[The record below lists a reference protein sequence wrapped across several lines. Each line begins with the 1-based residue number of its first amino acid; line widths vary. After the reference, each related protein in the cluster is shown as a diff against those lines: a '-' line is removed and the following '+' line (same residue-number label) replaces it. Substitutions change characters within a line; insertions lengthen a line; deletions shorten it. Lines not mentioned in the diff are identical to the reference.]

1 MNLALGPVASI
12 TRSRNYKWWVFA
24 SVALGLFLTVTDQ
37 SGIGIALP
45 RIAQHFGADLPTAQW
60 IALGFTLSTS
70 VMFMPVGRLSDIF
83 GRAHVFMFGFGVF
96 VAAAAIGGSA
106 VAFPVLIAAKII
118 QGIGVAGIEANGM
131 AMVADIFPEKERG
144 KAIGLY
150 MSIIGAGAVGGPV
163 IGGTLVSLLGWRSI
177 FVSTGCVGIVALL
190 LAALVLRRGIG
201 GQAAGQ
207 TTGQTGT
214 GRANRTSFD
223 WTGAALSAIV
233 LVCFLLSITNG
244 HKLGWDSPAILAGFG
259 ASATALAM
267 FIWWEGRAEAP
278 MLDLSFFRSKVFTLG
293 VSARFLS
300 FLAGSAVYFIMPFYL
315 VQGLGLEPSKAGLL
329 MVPGSVAIA
338 IWGPVSGRLSDRI
351 GTRWLTV
358 LGMALAG
365 VGMLM
370 FAGLDENSST
380 MHVMM
385 SILIEG
391 TGIGLFSSPNTSAI
405 MTAIDSR
412 KFSVASAFLNL
423 VRTSAGL
430 SGIAIFTAIVVF
442 TMASQGF
449 EPDLSVIS
457 EANGDEVRLVFIEG
471 MSRAFFAAALVMF
484 AAMVISALRPEN
496 AKANIDAQDG

>member
-1 MNLALGPVASI
+1 MNLALGPVSSI
-12 TRSRNYKWWVFA
+12 TRSTNYKWWVFA

-37 SGIGIALP
+37 SGVNIALP
-45 RIAQHFGADLPTAQW
+45 RIAEYFGADLPTAQW

-70 VMFMPVGRLSDIF
+70 IMFMPVGRLSDIF
-83 GRAHVFMFGFGVF
+83 GRANVFMLGFGIFV
-96 VAAAAIGGSA
+96 VAAALGGTA
-106 VAFPVLIAAKII
+106 VAFPVLIAAKLI
-118 QGIGVAGIEANGM
+118 QGVGVAGIEANGM

-144 KAIGLY
+144 KAIGFY

-177 FVSTGCVGIVALL
+177 YAASGCVGIIALL
-190 LAALVLRRGIG
+190 LAAVVLRRGVSEDS
-201 GQAAGQ
+201 GQ
-207 TTGQTGT
+207 T
-214 GRANRTSFD
+214 AKTSFD
-223 WTGAALSAIV
+223 WTGAGLSAIV
-233 LVCFLLSITNG
+233 LVSFLLSITNG
-244 HKLGWDSPAILAGFG
+244 HKLGWGSPAILGGFG
-259 ASATALAM
+259 AAATALAI
-267 FIWWEGRAEAP
+267 FIWWEGKAEAP

-315 VQGLGLEPSKAGLL
+315 VQGLGMEPSRAGLL
-329 MVPGSVAIA
+329 MVPGSIAIA
-338 IWGPVSGRLSDRI
+338 VWGPLSGRLSDKI

-358 LGMALAG
+358 AGMALATA
-365 VGMLM
+365 GMLM
-370 FAGLDENSST
+370 FASLDENSST
-380 MHVMM
+380 VRVII
-385 SILIEG
+385 SIAIEG

-449 EPDLSVIS
+449 APDLSAVS
-457 EANGDEVRLVFIEG
+457 EVGGDAIRLVFIEG
-471 MSRAFFAAALVMF
+471 MSRAFLAAAAVMF
-484 AAMVISALRPEN
+484 AAMVVSVLRPEN
-496 AKANIDAQDG
+496 PAPRID

>member
-1 MNLALGPVASI
+1 MNVALGPVGRI
-12 TRSRNYKWWVFA
+12 TRSGNYKWWVFA

-37 SGIGIALP
+37 SGVNIALP
-45 RIAQHFGADLPTAQW
+45 RIAEHFGADLPAAQW

-70 VMFMPVGRLSDIF
+70 VMFMPVGRLSDII
-83 GRAHVFMFGFGVF
+83 GRAQVFMLGFGVF
-96 VAAAAIGGSA
+96 VVAAALGGTA
-106 VAFPVLIAAKII
+106 AAFPILIAAKII

-177 FVSTGCVGIVALL
+177 YATSACVGVVALL

-201 GQAAGQ
+201 EQAGQ
-207 TTGQTGT
+207 
-214 GRANRTSFD
+214 ANRTAFD
-223 WTGAALSAIV
+223 WTGAGLSAIV

-244 HKLGWDSPAILAGFG
+244 HKLGWGSPVILAGF
-259 ASATALAM
+259 TITLVALAV
-267 FIWWEGRAEAP
+267 FVWWEGKAEAP

-315 VQGLGLEPSKAGLL
+315 VQGLGMEPSRAGLL

-338 IWGPVSGRLSDRI
+338 VWGPLSGRLSDKI

-358 LGMALAG
+358 AGMALTTI
-365 VGMLM
+365 GMLM
-370 FAGLDENSST
+370 FAALDENSST
-380 MHVMM
+380 FDVML
-385 SILIEG
+385 SIMIEG

-430 SGIAIFTAIVVF
+430 SGIAIFTAIVVY

-449 EPDLSVIS
+449 APDLSAVA
-457 EANGDEVRLVFIEG
+457 ETGGAAVRLVFIEG
-471 MSRAFFAAALVMF
+471 MSRAFLAAAAVMF

-496 AKANIDAQDG
+496 PVTNIDGQDG

>member
-1 MNLALGPVASI
+1 MNLAFGPVARI
-12 TRSRNYKWWVFA
+12 THSANYKWWVFA

-37 SGIGIALP
+37 SGVNIALP
-45 RIAQHFGADLPTAQW
+45 RIAQHFGADLPSAQW

-70 VMFMPVGRLSDIF
+70 VMFLPVGRLSDII
-83 GRAHVFMFGFGVF
+83 GRAQVFMLGFGVF
-96 VAAAAIGGSA
+96 VVAAVLGGTA
-106 VAFPVLIAAKII
+106 VAFPILIAAKIL

-163 IGGTLVSLLGWRSI
+163 IGGNLVSLLGWRSI
-177 FVSTGCVGIVALL
+177 YATSACVGILALL
-190 LAALVLRRGIG
+190 IAALVLRRGIG
-201 GQAAGQ
+201 DRAGEA
-207 TTGQTGT
+207 
-214 GRANRTSFD
+214 RRTNFD

-233 LVCFLLSITNG
+233 LVCFLLSITNA
-244 HKLGWDSPAILAGFG
+244 HKLGWDSPAIVAGFAG
-259 ASATALAM
+259 SATALAV
-267 FIWWEGRAEAP
+267 FIWWEGRAESP
-278 MLDLSFFRSKVFTLG
+278 MLDLSFFQSRVFTLG
-293 VSARFLS
+293 VAARFLS

-315 VQGLGLEPSKAGLL
+315 VQGLGLEPRTAGFL

-338 IWGPVSGRLSDRI
+338 IWGPLSGRLSDKI

-358 LGMALAG
+358 AGMALTTI
-365 VGMLM
+365 GMLM
-370 FAGLDENSST
+370 FAGLDENSSYIRVT
-380 MHVMM
+380 V
-385 SILIEG
+385 SIFIEG

-449 EPDLSVIS
+449 EPDLSAVGEVGGNS
-457 EANGDEVRLVFIEG
+457 VRLVFIEG
-471 MSRAFFAAALVMF
+471 MSRAFFAAAIVMF
-484 AAMVISALRPEN
+484 AAMIISALRPEN
-496 AKANIDAQDG
+496 PRTDMDA

>member
-1 MNLALGPVASI
+1 MNLALGPVSSI
-12 TRSRNYKWWVFA
+12 TRSANYKWWVFA

-37 SGIGIALP
+37 SGVNIALP
-45 RIAQHFGADLPTAQW
+45 RIAEYFGADLPTAQW

-70 VMFMPVGRLSDIF
+70 IMFMPVGRLSDIF
-83 GRAHVFMFGFGVF
+83 GRANVFMLGFAVF
-96 VAAAAIGGSA
+96 VVAAALGGTA
-106 VAFPVLIAAKII
+106 VAFPVLIAAKLI
-118 QGIGVAGIEANGM
+118 QGVGVAGIEANGM

-144 KAIGLY
+144 KAIGFY

-177 FVSTGCVGIVALL
+177 YAASGCVGIIALV
-190 LAALVLRRGIG
+190 LAAVVLRRGVSEDSS
-201 GQAAGQ
+201 QPAK
-207 TTGQTGT
+207 
-214 GRANRTSFD
+214 TSFD
-223 WTGAALSAIV
+223 WTGAGLSAIV

-244 HKLGWDSPAILAGFG
+244 HKLGWGSPAILAGFG
-259 ASATALAM
+259 VAATALAI
-267 FIWWEGRAEAP
+267 FIWWEGKAEAP

-300 FLAGSAVYFIMPFYL
+300 FLAGSAVYFVMPFYL
-315 VQGLGLEPSKAGLL
+315 VQGLGLEPRTAGFL
-329 MVPGSVAIA
+329 MVPGSIAIA
-338 IWGPVSGRLSDRI
+338 IWGPLSGRLSDRI

-358 LGMALAG
+358 AGMALTT

-370 FAGLDENSST
+370 FAALDENSS
-380 MHVMM
+380 MLRVMI
-385 SILIEG
+385 SIFIEG

-449 EPDLSVIS
+449 EPDLSAVS
-457 EANGDEVRLVFIEG
+457 EVGGDAIRLVFIEG
-471 MSRAFFAAALVMF
+471 MSRAFLAAAAVMF
-484 AAMVISALRPEN
+484 AALVVSLLRPEN
-496 AKANIDAQDG
+496 PAPRID

>member
-1 MNLALGPVASI
+1 MNLALGPATRI
-12 TRSRNYKWWVFA
+12 TRSTNYKWWVFA

-37 SGIGIALP
+37 SGVNIALP
-45 RIAQHFGADLPTAQW
+45 RIAEHFGADLPTAQW

-83 GRAHVFMFGFGVF
+83 GRTQVFMVGFGVF
-96 VAAAAIGGSA
+96 VAAALLGGTA
-106 VAFPVLIAAKII
+106 VAFPMLIAAKLL

-177 FVSTGCVGIVALL
+177 YATSACVGIIALA
-190 LAALVLRRGIG
+190 LAAVVLRRGVSED
-201 GQAAGQ
+201 
-207 TTGQTGT
+207 GT
-214 GRANRTSFD
+214 QRAKTSFD
-223 WTGAALSAIV
+223 WTGAGLSAIV
-233 LVCFLLSITNG
+233 LVSFLLSVTNG
-244 HKLGWDSPAILAGFG
+244 HKLGWGSPAILAGLG
-259 ASATALAM
+259 AAVIALAV
-267 FIWWEGRAEAP
+267 FIWWEGKAESP

-293 VSARFLS
+293 VSARFIS

-315 VQGLGLEPSKAGLL
+315 VQGLRLEPSHAGLL
-329 MVPGSVAIA
+329 MVPGSIAIA
-338 IWGPVSGRLSDRI
+338 VWGPVSGRLSDRI

-358 LGMALAG
+358 AGMAFTT

-370 FAGLDENSST
+370 FAGLDANSST
-380 MHVMM
+380 LEVMI
-385 SILIEG
+385 SITIEG

-430 SGIAIFTAIVVF
+430 SGIAIFTAIVVY
-442 TMASQGF
+442 TMSSQGF
-449 EPDLSVIS
+449 APDLSAVS
-457 EANGDEVRLVFIEG
+457 ESRGDQVRLVFIEG
-471 MSRAFFAAALVMF
+471 MSRAFYAAA
-484 AAMVISALRPEN
+484 AAMFLTMIISALRPEN
-496 AKANIDAQDG
+496 PTIASD

>member
-1 MNLALGPVASI
+1 MKVAAGPVGRI
-12 TRSRNYKWWVFA
+12 TRSANYKWWVFA

-37 SGIGIALP
+37 SGVNIALP
-45 RIAQHFGADLPTAQW
+45 RIAEYFGADLPAAQW

-83 GRAHVFMFGFGVF
+83 GRANVFMLGFAVF
-96 VAAAAIGGSA
+96 VTAAALGGTA
-106 VAFPVLIAAKII
+106 VAFPMLIAAKLL
-118 QGIGVAGIEANGM
+118 QGVGVAGIEANGM
-131 AMVADIFPEKERG
+131 AMVADIFPERERG

-177 FVSTGCVGIVALL
+177 YAASGCVGIVALV
-190 LAALVLRRGIG
+190 LAAVVLRRGVPEDG
-201 GQAAGQ
+201 SRTAG
-207 TTGQTGT
+207 
-214 GRANRTSFD
+214 TSFD
-223 WTGAALSAIV
+223 WTGAGLSAMV

-244 HKLGWDSPAILAGFG
+244 HKLGWDSPVIFLGFG
-259 ASATALAM
+259 VSVVSLAI
-267 FIWWEGRAEAP
+267 FIWWEGKAEAP
-278 MLDLSFFRSKVFTLG
+278 MLDLSFFRSKVFSLG

-329 MVPGSVAIA
+329 MVPGSIAIA
-338 IWGPVSGRLSDRI
+338 IWGPLSGRLSDRI

-365 VGMLM
+365 VGMLL
-370 FAGLDENSST
+370 FSGLDENSST
-380 MHVMM
+380 LRVVI

-442 TMASQGF
+442 TMSSQGF
-449 EPDLSVIS
+449 APDLSAVS
-457 EANGDEVRLVFIEG
+457 EVGGDEVRQVFITG
-471 MSRAFFAAALVMF
+471 MSRAFFAAAVVMF
-484 AAMVISALRPEN
+484 AAMVVSMLRPEN
-496 AKANIDAQDG
+496 PAMDGD

>member
-1 MNLALGPVASI
+1 MNVALGPVARI
-12 TRSRNYKWWVFA
+12 TRSANYKWWVFA

-37 SGIGIALP
+37 SGINIALP
-45 RIAQHFGADLPTAQW
+45 RIAEHFGADLPSAQW

-83 GRAHVFMFGFGVF
+83 GRTQVFMLGFAVF
-96 VAAAAIGGSA
+96 VAAAALGGTA
-106 VAFPVLIAAKII
+106 VAFPALIVAKII

-163 IGGTLVSLLGWRSI
+163 IGGNLVSLLGWRSI
-177 FVSTGCVGIVALL
+177 FLASGCVGIVALL
-190 LAALVLRRGIG
+190 LAAIVLRRSIG
-201 GQAAGQ
+201 QQNSDQPA
-207 TTGQTGT
+207 
-214 GRANRTSFD
+214 RSSFD
-223 WTGAALSAIV
+223 WTGAALSAVV

-244 HKLGWDSPAILAGFG
+244 HKLGWGSPAILGGF
-259 ASATALAM
+259 SVALAA
-267 FIWWEGRAEAP
+267 FVAFVWWEGKVEAP

-315 VQGLGLEPSKAGLL
+315 VQGLGLEPSAAGLL
-329 MVPGSVAIA
+329 MVPGSIAIA
-338 IWGPVSGRLSDRI
+338 VWGPLSGRLSDRI

-358 LGMALAG
+358 AGMALTTT
-365 VGMLM
+365 GMLM
-370 FAGLDENSST
+370 FAALDEHSSNFD
-380 MHVMM
+380 VML

-449 EPDLSVIS
+449 EPDLSAVS
-457 EANGDEVRLVFIEG
+457 QVGGDEVRLVFISG

-484 AAMVISALRPEN
+484 AALIISALRPEN
-496 AKANIDAQDG
+496 PATNIDAQDRQDG

>member
-1 MNLALGPVASI
+1 MNLALGPVARI
-12 TRSRNYKWWVFA
+12 TRSANYKWWVFS

-37 SGIGIALP
+37 SGVNIALP
-45 RIAQHFGADLPTAQW
+45 RIAEHFGADLPAAQW

-83 GRAHVFMFGFGVF
+83 GRSHVFMVGFAIF
-96 VAAAAIGGSA
+96 VAAATIGGTA
-106 VAFPVLIAAKII
+106 VAFPMLIAAKLL

-131 AMVADIFPEKERG
+131 AMVADIFPERERG

-177 FVSTGCVGIVALL
+177 YAASACVGIIALL
-190 LAALVLRRGIG
+190 LAAVVLRREVNRDDS
-201 GQAAGQ
+201 QPA
-207 TTGQTGT
+207 
-214 GRANRTSFD
+214 RTSFD
-223 WTGAALSAIV
+223 WTGAALSSIV

-244 HKLGWDSPAILAGFG
+244 HRLGWDSPVVLGGIG
-259 ASATALAM
+259 AAVAALAL
-267 FIWWEGRAEAP
+267 FVWWEGKAEAP
-278 MLDLSFFRSKVFTLG
+278 MLDLTFFRSKVFSLG

-315 VQGLGLEPSKAGLL
+315 VQGLGLEPSHAGLL
-329 MVPGSVAIA
+329 MVPGSIA
-338 IWGPVSGRLSDRI
+338 IGVWGPVSGRLSDKI

-358 LGMALAG
+358 VGMALAG
-365 VGMLM
+365 TGMLL
-370 FAGLDENSST
+370 FSTLDEDSST
-380 MHVMM
+380 MKVMF
-385 SILIEG
+385 SIFLEG

-423 VRTSAGL
+423 VRTSASL

-442 TMASQGF
+442 TMSSQGF
-449 EPDLSVIS
+449 APDLSAVTETGGI
-457 EANGDEVRLVFIEG
+457 EIKLVFIGG
-471 MSRAFFAAALVMF
+471 MKRAFFAAAMVMF
-484 AAMVISALRPEN
+484 AALIVSALRPEN
-496 AKANIDAQDG
+496 PRPAAA

>member
-1 MNLALGPVASI
+1 
-12 TRSRNYKWWVFA
+12 TRSANYKWWVFS

-37 SGIGIALP
+37 SGVNIALP
-45 RIAQHFGADLPTAQW
+45 RIAEHFGADLPAAQW

-83 GRAHVFMFGFGVF
+83 GRSHVFMVGFAIF
-96 VAAAAIGGSA
+96 VAAATIGGTA
-106 VAFPVLIAAKII
+106 VAFPMLIAAKLL

-131 AMVADIFPEKERG
+131 AMVADIFPERERG

-177 FVSTGCVGIVALL
+177 YAASACVGIIALL
-190 LAALVLRRGIG
+190 LAAVVLRREVNRDSS
-201 GQAAGQ
+201 QPA
-207 TTGQTGT
+207 
-214 GRANRTSFD
+214 RTSFD
-223 WTGAALSAIV
+223 WTGAALSSIV

-244 HKLGWDSPAILAGFG
+244 HRLGWDSPVVLGGIG
-259 ASATALAM
+259 AAVAALAL
-267 FIWWEGRAEAP
+267 FVWWEGKAEAP
-278 MLDLSFFRSKVFTLG
+278 MLDLTFFRSKVFSLG

-315 VQGLGLEPSKAGLL
+315 VQGLGLEPSHAGLL
-329 MVPGSVAIA
+329 MVPGSIA
-338 IWGPVSGRLSDRI
+338 IGVWGPVSGRLSDKI

-358 LGMALAG
+358 VGMALAG
-365 VGMLM
+365 TGMLL
-370 FAGLDENSST
+370 FSTLDEDSST
-380 MHVMM
+380 MKVMF
-385 SILIEG
+385 SIFLEG

-423 VRTSAGL
+423 VRTSASL

-442 TMASQGF
+442 TMSSQGF
-449 EPDLSVIS
+449 APDLSAVTETGGI
-457 EANGDEVRLVFIEG
+457 EIKLVFIAG
-471 MSRAFFAAALVMF
+471 MKRAFFAAALVMF
-484 AAMVISALRPEN
+484 AALIVSALRPEN
-496 AKANIDAQDG
+496 PRPAAA

>member
-1 MNLALGPVASI
+1 MKIAAGPVPRI
-12 TRSRNYKWWVFA
+12 TRSANYKWWVFA
-24 SVALGLFLTVTDQ
+24 SVALGLYLTVTDQ
-37 SGIGIALP
+37 SGINIALP
-45 RIAQHFGADLPTAQW
+45 RIAQHFGADLPSAQW

-83 GRAHVFMFGFGVF
+83 GRTHVFMLGFVVF
-96 VAAAAIGGSA
+96 VVGAALGGSA
-106 VAFPVLIAAKII
+106 VAFPVLIAAKIV
-118 QGIGVAGIEANGM
+118 QGVGVAGIEANGM

-177 FVSTGCVGIVALL
+177 FVVSAGVGIAALA
-190 LAALVLRRGIG
+190 LAAVVLRRGAADSS
-201 GQAAGQ
+201 GQPA
-207 TTGQTGT
+207 
-214 GRANRTSFD
+214 RTSFD
-223 WTGAALSAIV
+223 WTGAGLSAMA

-244 HKLGWDSPAILAGFG
+244 HKLGWDSPVILAGFG
-259 ASATALAM
+259 MAVVAVAV
-267 FIWWEGRAEAP
+267 FIWWEGRAESP

-300 FLAGSAVYFIMPFYL
+300 FLGGSAVYFLMPFYL
-315 VQGLGLEPSKAGLL
+315 VQGLDFEPSMAGLL
-329 MVPGSVAIA
+329 LVPGSVCIA
-338 IWGPVSGRLSDRI
+338 FWGPFSGRLSDRV

-358 LGMALAG
+358 VGMALCS

-370 FAGLDENSST
+370 FARLDVDSS
-380 MHVMM
+380 VWEIVV
-385 SILIEG
+385 SVIIEG

-442 TMASQGF
+442 TMASHGI
-449 EPDLSVIS
+449 EPDLSAVS
-457 EANGDEVRLVFIEG
+457 RAGGDEVRGVFVAG
-471 MSRAFFAAALVMF
+471 MSRAFIVGAAVMLM
-484 AAMVISALRPEN
+484 AMVISVMRPEN
-496 AKANIDAQDG
+496 PSAVDGR

>member
-1 MNLALGPVASI
+1 MNLVLGPAARI
-12 TRSRNYKWWVFA
+12 TRSANYKWWVFS

-37 SGIGIALP
+37 SGVNIALP
-45 RIAQHFGADLPTAQW
+45 RIAEHFGADLPTAQW

-70 VMFMPVGRLSDIF
+70 VMFMPVGRLSDAF
-83 GRAHVFMFGFGVF
+83 GRTHVFMLGFGVF
-96 VAAAAIGGSA
+96 VVAAALGGTA
-106 VAFPVLIAAKII
+106 VAFPVLIAAKLL
-118 QGIGVAGIEANGM
+118 QGVGVAGIEANGM

-163 IGGTLVSLLGWRSI
+163 IGGTLVSLFGWRSI
-177 FVSTGCVGIVALL
+177 YAASGCVGIAALI
-190 LAALVLRRGIG
+190 LAAVALRRGISDDTV
-201 GQAAGQ
+201 QS
-207 TTGQTGT
+207 T
-214 GRANRTSFD
+214 RTSFD
-223 WTGAALSAIV
+223 WAGAGLSAIV
-233 LVCFLLSITNG
+233 LVSFLLSITNG
-244 HKLGWDSPAILAGFG
+244 HKLGWNSPAIIGGFT
-259 ASATALAM
+259 AAATALAV
-267 FIWWEGRAEAP
+267 FIWWEGKAEAP
-278 MLDLSFFRSKVFTLG
+278 MLDLSFFRSRVFTLG

-315 VQGLGLEPSKAGLL
+315 VQGLGLEPSHAGLL
-329 MVPGSVAIA
+329 MVPGSIAIA
-338 IWGPVSGRLSDRI
+338 VWGPLSGRLSDRI

-358 LGMALAG
+358 VGMALTTT
-365 VGMLM
+365 GMLM

-380 MHVMM
+380 MRVVI
-385 SILIEG
+385 SIMIEG

-449 EPDLSVIS
+449 APDLSAVS
-457 EANGDEVRLVFIEG
+457 EMGGDAIRLVFIDG
-471 MSRAFFAAALVMF
+471 MSRAFLAAAVVMF
-484 AAMVISALRPEN
+484 AAMVVSLLRPEN
-496 AKANIDAQDG
+496 PVASSA

>member
-1 MNLALGPVASI
+1 MRIATGPVPRI

-24 SVALGLFLTVTDQ
+24 SVALGLYLTVTDQ
-37 SGIGIALP
+37 SGINIALP
-45 RIAQHFGADLPTAQW
+45 RIAQHFGADLPAVQW

-83 GRAHVFMFGFGVF
+83 GRTQVFMLGFAVF
-96 VAAAAIGGSA
+96 VAAALLGGAA
-106 VAFPVLIAAKII
+106 VAFPVLIVAKII
-118 QGIGVAGIEANGM
+118 QGVGVAGIEANGM

-177 FVSTGCVGIVALL
+177 FAVSAGVGVVALA
-190 LAALVLRRGIG
+190 LAAVVLRRGVSVENR
-201 GQAAGQ
+201 QPAG
-207 TTGQTGT
+207 T
-214 GRANRTSFD
+214 NFD
-223 WTGAALSAIV
+223 WTGAGLSAIV
-233 LVCFLLSITNG
+233 LICFLLSITNG
-244 HKLGWDSPAILAGFG
+244 HKLGWYSPAIMAGFG
-259 ASATALAM
+259 IAAAALAL
-267 FIWWEGRAEAP
+267 FIWWEGKASAP

-300 FLAGSAVYFIMPFYL
+300 FLGGSAVYFLMPFYL
-315 VQGLGLEPSKAGLL
+315 VQGLDFEPSKAGLL
-329 MVPGSVAIA
+329 MVPGSACIA
-338 IWGPVSGRLSDRI
+338 FWGPFSGRLSDRI

-358 LGMALAG
+358 AGMALCSI
-365 VGMLM
+365 GMLM
-370 FAGLDENSST
+370 FARLDVDSSAWEI
-380 MHVMM
+380 VV
-385 SILIEG
+385 SIIVEG

-449 EPDLSVIS
+449 EPDLSGVS
-457 EANGDEVRLVFIEG
+457 ESGGNDVRLVFIAG
-471 MSRAFFAAALVMF
+471 MSRAFVVGAAVMV
-484 AAMVISALRPEN
+484 AAMVVSVLRPEN
-496 AKANIDAQDG
+496 PAVVDQG

>member
-1 MNLALGPVASI
+1 MNLALGPVSRI
-12 TRSRNYKWWVFA
+12 TRSANYKWWVFA

-37 SGIGIALP
+37 SGVNIALP
-45 RIAQHFGADLPTAQW
+45 RIAEYFGADLPSAQW

-83 GRAHVFMFGFGVF
+83 GRTNIFMLGFAVF
-96 VAAAAIGGSA
+96 VAAAVLGGTA
-106 VAFPVLIAAKII
+106 VAFPMLIAAKLL
-118 QGIGVAGIEANGM
+118 QGVGVAGIEANGM
-131 AMVADIFPEKERG
+131 AMVADIFPERERG

-177 FVSTGCVGIVALL
+177 YVASGCVGIVALL
-190 LAALVLRRGIG
+190 LAAVVLRRGVPENSSPP
-201 GQAAGQ
+201 A
-207 TTGQTGT
+207 
-214 GRANRTSFD
+214 RSSFD
-223 WTGAALSAIV
+223 WTGAGLSAIV

-244 HKLGWDSPAILAGFG
+244 HKLGWGSPVILAGF
-259 ASATALAM
+259 AITLVALAA
-267 FIWWEGRAEAP
+267 FVWWEGKAEAP
-278 MLDLSFFRSKVFTLG
+278 MLDLSFFRSKVFSLG

-315 VQGLGLEPSKAGLL
+315 VQGLGLEPSRAGLL
-329 MVPGSVAIA
+329 MVPGSIAIA
-338 IWGPVSGRLSDRI
+338 VWGPLSGRLSDKI

-358 LGMALAG
+358 AGMALTTT
-365 VGMLM
+365 GMLM
-370 FAGLDENSST
+370 FAALDENSST
-380 MHVMM
+380 FDVML
-385 SILIEG
+385 SIMIEG

-449 EPDLSVIS
+449 EPDLSAVA
-457 EANGDEVRLVFIEG
+457 ETGGDAVRLVFITG
-471 MSRAFFAAALVMF
+471 MSRAFLAAAVVMF

-496 AKANIDAQDG
+496 PATNADA

>member
-1 MNLALGPVASI
+1 MNVALGPVARI
-12 TRSRNYKWWVFA
+12 TRSANYKWWVFA

-37 SGIGIALP
+37 SGINIALP
-45 RIAQHFGADLPTAQW
+45 RIAEHFGADLPSAQW

-83 GRAHVFMFGFGVF
+83 GRAHVFMLGFAVF
-96 VAAAAIGGSA
+96 VTAAVIGGTA
-106 VAFPVLIAAKII
+106 VAFPMLIAAKLL
-118 QGIGVAGIEANGM
+118 QGVGVAGIEANGM

-163 IGGTLVSLLGWRSI
+163 IGGNLVSLLGWRSI
-177 FVSTGCVGIVALL
+177 YAVSACVGIVALL
-190 LAALVLRRGIG
+190 LAALVLRRGLG
-201 GQAAGQ
+201 EQAEKS
-207 TTGQTGT
+207 
-214 GRANRTSFD
+214 RRTSFD
-223 WTGAALSAIV
+223 WTGAGLSAIV
-233 LVCFLLSITNG
+233 LVCFLLSITNV
-244 HKLGWDSPAILAGFG
+244 HKLGWDSPAIIGGLVA
-259 ASATALAM
+259 AATALAV
-267 FIWWEGRAEAP
+267 FVWWEGRAEAP
-278 MLDLSFFRSKVFTLG
+278 MLDLDFFRSKVFTLG

-315 VQGLGLEPSKAGLL
+315 VQGLGLEPRTAGFL

-338 IWGPVSGRLSDRI
+338 IWGPLSGRLSDRI

-358 LGMALAG
+358 AGMALATI
-365 VGMLM
+365 GMLM
-370 FAGLDENSST
+370 FAQLDENSS
-380 MHVMM
+380 MLRVMI
-385 SILIEG
+385 SIFIEG

-449 EPDLSVIS
+449 APDLSVVS
-457 EANGDEVRLVFIEG
+457 QVGGDEIRLVFITG

-496 AKANIDAQDG
+496 PVTSIDAQD

>member
-1 MNLALGPVASI
+1 MNLALGPVARI
-12 TRSRNYKWWVFA
+12 TRSANYKWWVFS

-37 SGIGIALP
+37 SGVNIALP
-45 RIAQHFGADLPTAQW
+45 RIAEHFGADLPAAQW

-83 GRAHVFMFGFGVF
+83 GRSQVFMVGFAIF
-96 VAAAAIGGSA
+96 VAAATIGGTA
-106 VAFPVLIAAKII
+106 VAFPMLIAAKLL

-131 AMVADIFPEKERG
+131 AMVADIFPERERG

-177 FVSTGCVGIVALL
+177 YAASACVGIIALL
-190 LAALVLRRGIG
+190 LAAVVLRREVNRDNS
-201 GQAAGQ
+201 QPA
-207 TTGQTGT
+207 
-214 GRANRTSFD
+214 RTSFD
-223 WTGAALSAIV
+223 WTGAALSSIV

-244 HKLGWDSPAILAGFG
+244 HRLGWGSPVVLGGIG
-259 ASATALAM
+259 AAVVALAL
-267 FIWWEGRAEAP
+267 FVWWEGKAEAP
-278 MLDLSFFRSKVFTLG
+278 MLDLTFFRSKVFSLG

-315 VQGLGLEPSKAGLL
+315 VQGLGLEPSHAGLL
-329 MVPGSVAIA
+329 MVPGSIA
-338 IWGPVSGRLSDRI
+338 IGVWGPLSGRLSDKI

-358 LGMALAG
+358 VGMALAG
-365 VGMLM
+365 TGMLL
-370 FAGLDENSST
+370 FSTLDENSST
-380 MHVMM
+380 MKVMFA
-385 SILIEG
+385 IFLEG

-423 VRTSAGL
+423 VRTSANL

-442 TMASQGF
+442 TMSSQGF
-449 EPDLSVIS
+449 APDLSAVTETGGI
-457 EANGDEVRLVFIEG
+457 EIKLVFIAG
-471 MSRAFFAAALVMF
+471 MKRAFFAAAMVMF
-484 AAMVISALRPEN
+484 AALIVSALRPEN
-496 AKANIDAQDG
+496 PRPAAD

>member
-1 MNLALGPVASI
+1 MNLALGPVARI
-12 TRSRNYKWWVFA
+12 TRSANYKWWVFS

-37 SGIGIALP
+37 SGVNIALP
-45 RIAQHFGADLPTAQW
+45 RIAEHFGADLPAAQW

-83 GRAHVFMFGFGVF
+83 GRSHVFMVGFAIF
-96 VAAAAIGGSA
+96 VAAATIGGTA
-106 VAFPVLIAAKII
+106 VAFPMLIAAKLL

-131 AMVADIFPEKERG
+131 AMVADIFPERERG

-177 FVSTGCVGIVALL
+177 YAASACVGIIALL
-190 LAALVLRRGIG
+190 LAAVVLRREVNRDDS
-201 GQAAGQ
+201 QPA
-207 TTGQTGT
+207 
-214 GRANRTSFD
+214 RTSFD
-223 WTGAALSAIV
+223 WTGAALSSIV

-244 HKLGWDSPAILAGFG
+244 HRLGWDSPVVLGGIG
-259 ASATALAM
+259 AAVAALAL
-267 FIWWEGRAEAP
+267 FVWWEGKAEAP
-278 MLDLSFFRSKVFTLG
+278 MLDLTFFRSKVFSLG

-315 VQGLGLEPSKAGLL
+315 VQGLGLEPSHAGLL
-329 MVPGSVAIA
+329 MVPGSIA
-338 IWGPVSGRLSDRI
+338 IGVWGPVSGRLSDKI

-358 LGMALAG
+358 VGMALAG
-365 VGMLM
+365 TGMLL
-370 FAGLDENSST
+370 FSTLDEDSST
-380 MHVMM
+380 MKVMF
-385 SILIEG
+385 SIFLEG

-423 VRTSAGL
+423 VRTSASL

-442 TMASQGF
+442 TMSSQGF
-449 EPDLSVIS
+449 APDLSAVTETGGI
-457 EANGDEVRLVFIEG
+457 EIKLVFIAG
-471 MSRAFFAAALVMF
+471 MKRAFFAAALVMF
-484 AAMVISALRPEN
+484 AALIVSALRPEN
-496 AKANIDAQDG
+496 PRPAAA

>member
-1 MNLALGPVASI
+1 MNLALGPVARI
-12 TRSRNYKWWVFA
+12 TRSANYKWWVFS

-37 SGIGIALP
+37 SGVNIALP
-45 RIAQHFGADLPTAQW
+45 RIAEHFGADLPAAQW

-83 GRAHVFMFGFGVF
+83 GRSQVFMVGFAIF
-96 VAAAAIGGSA
+96 VAAATIGGTA
-106 VAFPVLIAAKII
+106 VAFPMLIAAKLL

-131 AMVADIFPEKERG
+131 AMVADIFPERERG

-177 FVSTGCVGIVALL
+177 YAASACVGIIALL
-190 LAALVLRRGIG
+190 LAAVVLRREVKRDD
-201 GQAAGQ
+201 GQPK
-207 TTGQTGT
+207 
-214 GRANRTSFD
+214 RTSFD
-223 WTGAALSAIV
+223 WTGAALSSIV

-244 HKLGWDSPAILAGFG
+244 HRLGWDSPVVLGGIG
-259 ASATALAM
+259 AAVAALAL
-267 FIWWEGRAEAP
+267 FVWWEGKAEAP
-278 MLDLSFFRSKVFTLG
+278 MLDLTFFRSKVFSLG

-315 VQGLGLEPSKAGLL
+315 VQGLGLEPSYAGLL
-329 MVPGSVAIA
+329 MVPGSIA
-338 IWGPVSGRLSDRI
+338 IGVWGPLSGRLSDKI

-358 LGMALAG
+358 VGMALAG
-365 VGMLM
+365 TGMLL
-370 FAGLDENSST
+370 FSTLDENSST
-380 MHVMM
+380 MKVMFA
-385 SILIEG
+385 IFLEG

-423 VRTSAGL
+423 VRTSASL

-442 TMASQGF
+442 TMSSQGF
-449 EPDLSVIS
+449 APDLSAVTETGGI
-457 EANGDEVRLVFIEG
+457 EIKLVFIAG
-471 MSRAFFAAALVMF
+471 MKRAFFAAAMVMF
-484 AAMVISALRPEN
+484 AALIVSALRPEN
-496 AKANIDAQDG
+496 PRPAAD

>member
-1 MNLALGPVASI
+1 MNLALGPVSGI
-12 TRSRNYKWWVFA
+12 TRSANYKWWVFA

-37 SGIGIALP
+37 SGVNIALP
-45 RIAQHFGADLPTAQW
+45 RIAEYFGADLPTAQW

-83 GRAHVFMFGFGVF
+83 GRANVFMLGFGVF
-96 VAAAAIGGSA
+96 VVAAALGGTA
-106 VAFPVLIAAKII
+106 VAFPVLIAAKLI
-118 QGIGVAGIEANGM
+118 QGVGVAGIEANGM

-177 FVSTGCVGIVALL
+177 YAASGCVGIVALA
-190 LAALVLRRGIG
+190 LAALALRRGVSEDASRPG
-201 GQAAGQ
+201 GS
-207 TTGQTGT
+207 
-214 GRANRTSFD
+214 SFD

-244 HKLGWDSPAILAGFG
+244 HKLGWSSPAILGGF
-259 ASATALAM
+259 SAAMAALAA
-267 FIWWEGRAEAP
+267 FVWWEGKAEAP

-315 VQGLGLEPSKAGLL
+315 VQGLEMEPSRAGLL
-329 MVPGSVAIA
+329 MVPGSIAIA
-338 IWGPVSGRLSDRI
+338 VWGPLSGRMSDRI

-358 LGMALAG
+358 AGMVLTT

-370 FAGLDENSST
+370 FASLDENSST
-380 MHVMM
+380 MRVVI

-449 EPDLSVIS
+449 APDLSAVS
-457 EANGDEVRLVFIEG
+457 DAGGDAIRLVFIDG
-471 MSRAFFAAALVMF
+471 MSRAFYAAAAVMF
-484 AAMVISALRPEN
+484 AAMVVSLLRPEN
-496 AKANIDAQDG
+496 PATSID

>member
-1 MNLALGPVASI
+1 MNLALGPVARI
-12 TRSRNYKWWVFA
+12 TRSANYKWWVFS

-37 SGIGIALP
+37 SGVNIALP
-45 RIAQHFGADLPTAQW
+45 RIAEHFGADLPAAQW

-83 GRAHVFMFGFGVF
+83 GRSHVFMVGFAIF
-96 VAAAAIGGSA
+96 VAAATIGGTA
-106 VAFPVLIAAKII
+106 VAFPMLIAAKLL

-131 AMVADIFPEKERG
+131 AMVADIFPERERG

-177 FVSTGCVGIVALL
+177 YAASACVGIIALL
-190 LAALVLRRGIG
+190 LAAVVLRREVNRDDS
-201 GQAAGQ
+201 QPA
-207 TTGQTGT
+207 
-214 GRANRTSFD
+214 RTSFD
-223 WTGAALSAIV
+223 WTGAALSSIV

-244 HKLGWDSPAILAGFG
+244 HRLGWDSPVVLGGIG
-259 ASATALAM
+259 AAVAALAL
-267 FIWWEGRAEAP
+267 FVWWEGKAEAP
-278 MLDLSFFRSKVFTLG
+278 MLDLTFFRSKVFSLG

-315 VQGLGLEPSKAGLL
+315 VQGLGLEPSHAGLL
-329 MVPGSVAIA
+329 MVPGSIA
-338 IWGPVSGRLSDRI
+338 IGVWGPVSGRLSDKI

-358 LGMALAG
+358 VGMALAG
-365 VGMLM
+365 TGMLL
-370 FAGLDENSST
+370 FSTLDEDSST
-380 MHVMM
+380 MKVMF
-385 SILIEG
+385 SIFLEG

-423 VRTSAGL
+423 VRTSASL

-442 TMASQGF
+442 TMSSQGF
-449 EPDLSVIS
+449 APDLSAVTETGGI
-457 EANGDEVRLVFIEG
+457 EIKLVFIGG
-471 MSRAFFAAALVMF
+471 MKRAFFAAAMVMF
-484 AAMVISALRPEN
+484 AALIVSALRPEN
-496 AKANIDAQDG
+496 PRLAAA